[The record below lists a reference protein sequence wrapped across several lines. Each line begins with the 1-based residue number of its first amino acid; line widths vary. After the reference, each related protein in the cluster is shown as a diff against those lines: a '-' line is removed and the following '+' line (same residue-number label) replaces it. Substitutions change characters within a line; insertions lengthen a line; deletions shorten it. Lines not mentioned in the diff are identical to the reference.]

1 VRRINISLDTLNP
14 ERFRQLTRN
23 GDLDRVLAGID
34 AALAA
39 GFDRIKLNT
48 VILGERNADEILDLV
63 RFALATR
70 ASISASSRRCPWVR
84 WRSAPPRRYT
94 SEQIRARIAPHFTLI
109 PTTETTGGPARYYRI
124 PDSPTRVGFISPHS
138 HNFCADCNRVRVTS
152 EGQLL
157 LCLGREASLDLR
169 AMLRNHPGDDARL
182 RQAIREALR
191 MKPEGHGFAT
201 GIPTVMGRQMNRIGG

>member
-1 VRRINISLDTLNP
+1 M
-14 ERFRQLTRN
+14 
-23 GDLDRVLAGID
+23 LAGID
-34 AALAA
+34 AAIAA

-48 VILGERNADEILDLV
+48 VILGEFNGDEILDLV
-63 RFALATR
+63 RFALTKGINISFIEEMPVGEVAHRPTTR
-70 ASISASSRRCPWVR
+70 YSC
-84 WRSAPPRRYT
+84 
-94 SEQIRARIAPHFTLI
+94 EQIRARIAPHITLI

-169 AMLRNHPGDDARL
+169 AILRDHPGDDARL
-182 RQAIREALR
+182 RQAIMEALR

-201 GIPTVMGRQMNRIGG
+201 GIPAAMGRQMNRIGG